1 MKFFLVAVLFIFLN
15 FTNTYGLAT
24 EKQQNDDTLKIGL
37 IVPLSGEQSEIG
49 KSILNSLRL
58 ALSKINDDKIE
69 IFPKDNK
76 SNPEKTLIAARQLE
90 NEGIQIIIGPIF
102 HKNLIYLDEV
112 KNLTFLSL
120 TNKTKNIPNNVIT
133 LGINAHSQID
143 AITNFLKNK
152 KKNKT
157 IILVPNTE
165 YKNELTEAIG
175 RSNYKFVN
183 IYSYDIEPNK
193 LASQVQQITKYNE
206 RKKNLERR
214 IKVLENSTG
223 ETNIAELED
232 LKKKYTLGM

>member
-183 IYSYDIEPNK
+183 VYSYDIEPNK
-193 LASQVQQITKYNE
+193 LASQVQQITEYNE
-206 RKKNLERR
+206 R
-214 IKVLENSTG
+214 
-223 ETNIAELED
+223 
-232 LKKKYTLGM
+232 